1 MSKLITVFGA
11 TGQQGGSVIRSIL
24 QDDILSKEFKI
35 RGITRD
41 TSKPAAQALL
51 KQGVE
56 LVSADM
62 NSKESLVKAIQG
74 SHSVFLV
81 TTPAWGVAG
90 SDAELVHGKNVA
102 DVAKESDVQHLIFSS
117 LLDVT
122 KETAGRLKHVPHFD
136 QKAQVEQ
143 YIRSIGVPATF
154 ILPGYF
160 MGNYT
165 SFGML
170 RKGDDGVYTL
180 AYPIGQDSQF
190 PLIDIASD
198 MGKFVAASLKLRSET
213 LGAQILAAAEYY
225 TATRILAEYEEVTGR
240 KTQFMQ
246 IDPETYKSFIPGP
259 MGEEML
265 ENHLFIEKP
274 GYYNGRSLK
283 ESQDLL
289 KKAGF
294 QATSWK
300 TFLEENKSTL

>member
-11 TGQQGGSVIRSIL
+11 TGQQGGAVIRTIL
-24 QDDILSKEFKI
+24 QDETLSKEFKI
-35 RGITRD
+35 RGISRD

-62 NSKESLVKAIQG
+62 GSKESLIKAIQG

-90 SDAELVHGKNVA
+90 SDAELIHGKNVA
-102 DVAKESDVQHLIFSS
+102 DVAKESGVQHLIFSS

-122 KETAGRLKHVPHFD
+122 KESDGRLKHVPHFD
-136 QKAQVEQ
+136 HKAQVEQ
-143 YIRSIGVPATF
+143 YIRSTGVPATF

-160 MGNYT
+160 MNNYT

-170 RKGDDGVYTL
+170 RKGEDGVYTL
-180 AYPIGQDSQF
+180 AYPIGKDALF
-190 PLIDIASD
+190 PLIDIAAD
-198 MGKFVAASLKLRSET
+198 MGKFVAAALKNRSET

-240 KTQFMQ
+240 KTQFVQ
-246 IDPETYKSFIPGP
+246 LDPEVYKSFIPGP
-259 MGEEML
+259 MGQEML
-265 ENHLFIEKP
+265 ENHLFIEEP
-274 GYYNGRSLK
+274 GYYAGRSLK
-283 ESQDLL
+283 ESQALL
-289 KKAGF
+289 SKSGY

-300 TFLEENKSTL
+300 SFLEQNKASL